1 MASILIRTAIIYIF
15 LSVIMKLTGKRQLG
29 ELEVE
34 ELISTFLISE
44 IAVFPID
51 DPDIPVLNAVIPII
65 LIVCCE
71 ILLSFIKN
79 KSSGLKRAIDGRAI
93 YIIYKGRLLE
103 HVLRENRISVEE
115 LLSAARQNGIGNI
128 EDIHYAIIEPN
139 GKISVLD
146 CGLTH
151 ILISD
156 GEINEKT
163 LKSLGYDEKWLKKQL
178 DKENTKLSEVF
189 FFGID
194 DEERTTLLRKDKK

>member
-15 LSVIMKLTGKRQLG
+15 LSIVMKLTGKRQLG

-51 DPDIPVLNAVIPII
+51 DPDIPVLNAIIPII
-65 LIVCCE
+65 LIVSFE

-79 KSSGLKRAIDGRAI
+79 KSSRLKRVVDGRAI

-103 HVLRENRISVEE
+103 HVLRENRISIEE
-115 LLSAARQNGIGNI
+115 LLCAARQNGIGNI
-128 EDIHYAIIEPN
+128 SDIRYAIIEPN

-151 ILISD
+151 ILVSD
-156 GEINEKT
+156 GEVNEKT
-163 LKSLGYDEKWLKKQL
+163 LKSLGYDERWLKKQL
-178 DKENTKLSEVF
+178 DKENASLSEVF

-194 DEERTTLLRKDKK
+194 DEERTTFFKKG

>member
-1 MASILIRTAIIYIF
+1 
-15 LSVIMKLTGKRQLG
+15 MKLTGKRQLG

-71 ILLSFIKN
+71 ILLSFVKN

-115 LLSAARQNGIGNI
+115 LLSAARQNGIGSI

>member
-115 LLSAARQNGIGNI
+115 LLSAARQNGIGSI

>member
-15 LSVIMKLTGKRQLG
+15 LSIVMKLTGKRQLG

-51 DPDIPVLNAVIPII
+51 DPDIPVLNAIIPII
-65 LIVCCE
+65 LIVSFE

-79 KSSGLKRAIDGRAI
+79 KSSRLKRVIDGRAI

-103 HVLRENRISVEE
+103 HVLRENRISIEE
-115 LLSAARQNGIGNI
+115 LLCAARQNGIGNI
-128 EDIHYAIIEPN
+128 SDIRYAIIEPN

-151 ILISD
+151 ILVSD
-156 GEINEKT
+156 GEVNEKT
-163 LKSLGYDEKWLKKQL
+163 LKSLGYDERWLKKQL
-178 DKENTKLSEVF
+178 DKENASLSEVF

-194 DEERTTLLRKDKK
+194 DEERTTFFKKG